1 MSNVLLAV
9 LAQKKKKKVGGNFLK
24 PFVSKKEKKKYTE
37 ACLPMKHF
45 YKEFGIRDVSFN
57 ASVPLSLRGAL
68 LKLCSALKGV
78 VMGASGPAAA
88 FCIT

>member
-1 MSNVLLAV
+1 
-9 LAQKKKKKVGGNFLK
+9 
-24 PFVSKKEKKKYTE
+24 
-37 ACLPMKHF
+37 MKHF
-45 YKEFGIRDVSFN
+45 YKEVGIRDVSFN